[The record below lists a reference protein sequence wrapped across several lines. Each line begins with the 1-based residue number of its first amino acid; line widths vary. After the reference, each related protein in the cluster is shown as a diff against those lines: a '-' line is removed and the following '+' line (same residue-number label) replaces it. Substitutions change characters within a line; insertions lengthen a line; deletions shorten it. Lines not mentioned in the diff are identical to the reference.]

1 MFAFSTLM
9 LENFGD
15 SAFSHAADIVT
26 AGVKNIELTWS
37 IGLPLDDKKML
48 LDRSGEILKTGVKI
62 ISMHTPLRDGNGKD
76 LDISA
81 ADNWD
86 RKFAI
91 REIQKS
97 MIAFRLAAPEHGE
110 KTVIHCGR
118 KFDRAREKTRFE
130 KAIESLKE
138 ILDFNLEFGYELC
151 LENTL
156 PGDVGCFLEDLL
168 LIKEKLNSE
177 KIKFCFDTGHYNI
190 GRKQDDIL
198 TEMTKDISEIHL
210 HDNNGKS
217 DEHRPPGDGNIV
229 WEDLFAK
236 ISGWS
241 GTPVFELMESAAD
254 GIGKCLKF
262 TQESGLLPAEPLE

>member
-1 MFAFSTLM
+1 M

-118 KFDRAREKTRFE
+118 KCDYTGRKSRLEKS
-130 KAIESLKE
+130 IESLKE
-138 ILDFNLEFGYELC
+138 ILDFNRDFGYEIC

-168 LIKEKLNSE
+168 LVKEKLNSE

-198 TEMTKDISEIHL
+198 TEMTRDISEMHI
-210 HDNNGKS
+210 HDNNGKN
-217 DEHRPPGDGNIV
+217 DEHFAPGDGNIV
-229 WEDLFAK
+229 WKDLFSK

-241 GTPVFELMESAAD
+241 GTPVFELMESAPY
-254 GIGKCLKF
+254 GIEKCIKF
-262 TQESGLLPAEPLE
+262 ARESGLLPAEPLE